1 MTTPKQKPDL
11 KIQEPTLPELP
22 SIDQEY
28 IDKVFEEISA
38 MQIGLDSDPLRF
50 GPSRLNQKVAVTRN
64 LLTRCEQ
71 LFNAI
76 THSLQ
81 MYSSRNRL
89 LDLEFELLEKDLLAN
104 DPEVRAGR
112 NLKSQEAVAHLKLRK
127 HLLELNALKTTI
139 ANLETLVS
147 VVKTKRS
154 DLRDIQNRLKDQM
167 KLCQEDL
174 SIGRR
179 WGNEAAKAVHKSAPA
194 KSLVSPFDTDALDQH
209 KVSEKDLDDDLPD
222 LDAILR
228 DLDND

>member
-1 MTTPKQKPDL
+1 MTKPDL
-11 KIQEPTLPELP
+11 KIQEPTLPPLP
-22 SIDQEY
+22 EISQDY
-28 IDKVFEEISA
+28 IDKVFEEISE
-38 MQIGLDSDPLRF
+38 MQIALDPEPLRF

-71 LFNAI
+71 LFNSI
-76 THSLQ
+76 THTLQ
-81 MYSSRNRL
+81 VYTSRHRL
-89 LDLEFELLEKDLLAN
+89 FTLEFDLLEKDLMAN

-127 HLLELNALKTTI
+127 HLLELNSLKTTI
-139 ANLETLVS
+139 TNLETLVT

-179 WGNEAAKAVHKSAPA
+179 WGNEGVKKSTQSKA
-194 KSLVSPFDTDALDQH
+194 LVSPFDTESLDSH
-209 KVSEKDLDDDLPD
+209 KLKEKIIDDELPD
-222 LDAILR
+222 LDEVLR
-228 DLDND
+228 ELSDD